1 MYSKRCT
8 CSKPVISIPI
18 TIWLYIHPL
27 RIESRCDFEVA
38 KRYLPVDL
46 EWAEAIATAMTI
58 IAGIS
63 SK

>member
-1 MYSKRCT
+1 M
-8 CSKPVISIPI
+8 
-18 TIWLYIHPL
+18 
-27 RIESRCDFEVA
+27 ESPCEFEVA